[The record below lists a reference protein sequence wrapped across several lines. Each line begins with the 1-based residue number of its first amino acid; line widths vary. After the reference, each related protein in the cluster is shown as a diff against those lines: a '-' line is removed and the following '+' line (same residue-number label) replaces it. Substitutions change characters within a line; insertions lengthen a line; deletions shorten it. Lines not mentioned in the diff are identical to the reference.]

1 MNFRGLT
8 LALLLALALAAC
20 GGGADNTPT
29 TGVAS
34 ASDLDET
41 QDESNEPELE
51 NTAETGDTA
60 PATAEEAAL
69 ALAACM
75 RESGF
80 DAFPDPQIDENGN
93 VNLRAA
99 IAESGVDF
107 QDDGFREQ
115 IATCRDEVG
124 AENFGAGARGEQREA
139 IQEQLLTYTQCLR
152 DQGLDVGDLDLAAGP
167 GAGQR
172 GEGGPGGDGAQGGDG
187 AGRGQAQGNDGNV
200 DRRAARI
207 ARALGLDLEDPAT
220 SEAIAACDE
229 VLAEAFAGLGVG
241 QPPAANEAT

>member
-1 MNFRGLT
+1 MNLRRLAFALT
-8 LALLLALALAAC
+8 LTFALAAC
-20 GGGADNTPT
+20 GGGDEATA

-34 ASDLDET
+34 ASDLTETVDET
-41 QDESNEPELE
+41 SETDVEAASTGTDE
-51 NTAETGDTA
+51 AA

-69 ALAACM
+69 ALASCM

-80 DAFPDPQIDENGN
+80 DDFPDPQIDENGN

-107 QDDGFREQ
+107 QSEGFREQ
-115 IATCRDEVG
+115 ITTCRDEVG
-124 AENFGAGARGEQREA
+124 AANFGAGARGDQREA

-152 DQGLDVGDLDLAAGP
+152 DQGLDVGDLDLAGGP

-172 GEGGPGGDGAQGGDG
+172 GQGGDG
-187 AGRGQAQGNDGNV
+187 EGRGQPQGEGGNV

-207 ARALGLDLEDPAT
+207 AQALGLDLDDPAT
-220 SEAIAACDE
+220 ADAIAACDE
-229 VLAEAFAGLGVG
+229 VLAEAFAGLGPG
-241 QPPAANEAT
+241 QPPAAEAT